1 MYNTDSIKK
10 IFKQSNK
17 IMLAIAI
24 LPILF
29 SIFFYTR
36 YILIYQNS
44 VDNIQAANQISTKV
58 KNNVLEEMW
67 DIVFGQIE
75 PTNYDKKSIIYELRS
90 EITVISEN
98 ANTTTERSTLEVAQ
112 RTLDTMEKYL
122 DKILDNVKLEQ
133 PVEENELIMLQID
146 SVNQLLYDILQD
158 FVRVEINLA
167 SKRSEEVTNSLLLL
181 SMAQLLIIACI
192 FFFSRRTQKF
202 LEKKIQQPINDLVKL
217 ANEFSNGHFSYRSTA
232 SQLFELSKL
241 SESMNMMA
249 ENLTT
254 LIEENAK
261 KQQHLAQSEVRTLQ
275 AQITPHFVYN
285 SLDAILA
292 LADQEDL
299 PAVKEMTFAL
309 SDFFRI
315 SLSKGKDWIPLS
327 KEIRHV
333 EDYLKILKIRY
344 AEMLTYDIQ
353 VPDGLQE
360 QMVLKMIL
368 QPIIE
373 NAVYHGTKLVRRAGK
388 VHVGL
393 VEEKE
398 ALVFF
403 VNDNGIGMSPEV
415 LNDVRFH
422 LSEVSLSSTESG
434 YGLYNVNRRLNL
446 YYGEDAYL
454 KIEST
459 YNQGTCVTI
468 RVPKK
473 QPTL

>member
-1 MYNTDSIKK
+1 
-10 IFKQSNK
+10 
-17 IMLAIAI
+17 MLAIAI

>member
-1 MYNTDSIKK
+1 
-10 IFKQSNK
+10 
-17 IMLAIAI
+17 MLAIAI

-373 NAVYHGTKLVRRAGK
+373 IAVYHGTKLVRRAGK

>member
-1 MYNTDSIKK
+1 
-10 IFKQSNK
+10 
-17 IMLAIAI
+17 MLAIAI

-90 EITVISEN
+90 ELTVISEN

-353 VPDGLQE
+353 VPDELQE

-403 VNDNGIGMSPEV
+403 VNDNGIGMSPDV
-415 LNDVRFH
+415 LNNVRFH

>member
-373 NAVYHGTKLVRRAGK
+373 NAVYHGTKLQTSRESPCRLSGGK
-388 VHVGL
+388 RSTR
-393 VEEKE
+393 
-398 ALVFF
+398 VFC
-403 VNDNGIGMSPEV
+403 
-415 LNDVRFH
+415 
-422 LSEVSLSSTESG
+422 
-434 YGLYNVNRRLNL
+434 
-446 YYGEDAYL
+446 
-454 KIEST
+454 
-459 YNQGTCVTI
+459 Q
-468 RVPKK
+468 
-473 QPTL
+473 

>member
-1 MYNTDSIKK
+1 
-10 IFKQSNK
+10 
-17 IMLAIAI
+17 MLAIAI

-90 EITVISEN
+90 ELTVISEN

-353 VPDGLQE
+353 VPDELQE

-415 LNDVRFH
+415 LNNVRFH

>member
-1 MYNTDSIKK
+1 
-10 IFKQSNK
+10 
-17 IMLAIAI
+17 MLAIAI

-90 EITVISEN
+90 ELTVISEN

-353 VPDGLQE
+353 VPDELQE

-434 YGLYNVNRRLNL
+434 YGLYNINRRLNL